1 MIFLIAA
8 CSFGTQRSR
17 HLQRSDTRY
26 SHAETKLIGERL
38 AARFLFIAEIGI
50 ALLQSIATSLILAG
64 AVALTS
70 STVLA
75 QHQFS
80 GHWSVEVVTEK
91 GICDRAY
98 RYPVVIENGAV
109 RSSGPQSFNVSGR
122 VQPNGRIQ
130 SSIQHDMTRADVT
143 GRLAGRSGSGT
154 WITSGAVSCSGR
166 WNAKRQS

>member
-1 MIFLIAA
+1 MVFLITAR
-8 CSFGTQRSR
+8 SLGTQRSR
-17 HLQRSDTRY
+17 HLRRSDTRY
-26 SHAETKLIGERL
+26 SHAETKPIGERL

-50 ALLQSIATSLILAG
+50 ALMQRIATSLILAG
-64 AVALTS
+64 AVAPTS

-75 QHQFS
+75 QQQFS

-91 GICDRAY
+91 GTCDRAY

-130 SSIQHDMTRADVT
+130 SSIQRDMTRADVT

-154 WITSGAVSCSGR
+154 WTTSGAVSCSGR
-166 WNAKRQS
+166 WNAERRS